1 MSGSL
6 RWRLPRKQ
14 TLDVLSIPTCEIRC
28 AAAVASVASICVPAA
43 RAEQVKNLKPQGYVN
58 DFAGVLSA
66 QAKDKLTALC
76 AEVQEKTKAQIA
88 IVTISSLEGQP
99 LEQFS
104 IDLATAWG
112 IGPKQLAR
120 GILILFSP
128 NDRRDRVE
136 VGYGLEPILPDG
148 KVGGF
153 EREIVPLLRQND
165 YSGAV
170 LLITQ
175 RVAAVIAEDQKVTL
189 DNLSGV
195 STPPGPESDNSP
207 APLGNLVEASDFCDF
222 HIFPVDRFSPASP
235 FRFRRIGAF
244 TARRRNVDGRPLVR
258 RRFDGVAAA
267 PGEAGVAADLADSA
281 EDRLAAA
288 ARAGAG
294 EIRDRRSRRGARLID
309 H

>member
-1 MSGSL
+1 MSSL
-6 RWRLPRKQ
+6 YRLAK
-14 TLDVLSIPTCEIRC
+14 
-28 AAAVASVASICVPAA
+28 SVALPLLLLLLICVHAA

-120 GILILFSP
+120 GILILFAP

-148 KVGGF
+148 KVGGY
-153 EREIVPLLRQND
+153 EREIVSLLRQND
-165 YSGAV
+165 YSDAV

-195 STPPGPESDNSP
+195 STPGPESYNSP
-207 APLGNLVEASDFCDF
+207 APLGNLVEVL
-222 HIFPVDRFSPASP
+222 IFAIFIFFPL
-235 FRFRRIGAF
+235 IGF
-244 TARRRNVDGRPLVR
+244 LLSLFFGFGGST
-258 RRFDGVAAA
+258 
-267 PGEAGVAADLADSA
+267 
-281 EDRLAAA
+281 
-288 ARAGAG
+288 
-294 EIRDRRSRRGARLID
+294 RSRRGGGMWMGGPWYGGGSWGGGGSWSGGGGGGFGGFGGGSFGGGGASGSW
-309 H
+309 